1 MDQALNQKI
10 DAFIAANKEQILE
23 DIAALVAI
31 NSVEGTPTEEAP
43 FGEGPRAALDKTL
56 ELAAGMG
63 LATRN
68 CENYIGYAELAG
80 ADPEKYLATIC
91 HVDVVPVG
99 NGWSQDPFKM
109 QIRDGWMIGRGVADD
124 KGPMVATLYAL
135 KFLKEEGVSL
145 RYPIRAMVGDN
156 EETHMNDVEYY
167 LKNYP
172 APVFCFTPDAEFP
185 VCNGEKG
192 HFGAELVSPV
202 CNGEIKEFEG
212 GVANNAVPDRA
223 SALVETDITKLKNA
237 PNITLEPEGNGVRI
251 RGWGKS
257 GHAAMPEG
265 TVNAISLIVN
275 CLLKSG
281 VCTPQE
287 EAYLNVLHT
296 LHADTDGSALGIA
309 ADDGLFDPL
318 TIIGGTI
325 EMKDGVIRQSFDCRY
340 PTNTDPE
347 KMTAIMTQVCG
358 DAAHLED
365 LSSRVPFYIDA
376 DSPAIQT
383 LINTYND
390 VTGEGKKPFTMG
402 GGTYARHFPY
412 AVSFGPEHT
421 DIEIPSFAG
430 PMHGA
435 NEGTPFE
442 KLIEAL
448 KIYILALLRLQEI
461 EL

>member
-1 MDQALNQKI
+1 MEIAPMTRRDKILLYVVLMLAFVVLFVRFLLIPGLENHQQADADLREAQDAQTSMQDAIMLAGTYAAEKNNNWGELQTANASYYSLLSSDELDTLVTSLELNHNLQPDSLTIGEPVTQSLTYYTASENAGQSAAPSAAASAFAGDDDSITADTTAQGNAILQQILASDLILDYDQPGYYRSVAISFCCTGEDSDFLSML
-10 DAFIAANKEQILE
+10 DDMAANYP
-23 DIAALVAI
+23 
-31 NSVEGTPTEEAP
+31 SV
-43 FGEGPRAALDKTL
+43 
-56 ELAAGMG
+56 
-63 LATRN
+63 
-68 CENYIGYAELAG
+68 
-80 ADPEKYLATIC
+80 
-91 HVDVVPVG
+91 
-99 NGWSQDPFKM
+99 Q
-109 QIRDGWMIGRGVADD
+109 
-124 KGPMVATLYAL
+124 
-135 KFLKEEGVSL
+135 
-145 RYPIRAMVGDN
+145 
-156 EETHMNDVEYY
+156 
-167 LKNYP
+167 
-172 APVFCFTPDAEFP
+172 
-185 VCNGEKG
+185 
-192 HFGAELVSPV
+192 LVSFS
-202 CNGEIKEFEG
+202 IDTRSF
-212 GVANNAVPDRA
+212 
-223 SALVETDITKLKNA
+223 
-237 PNITLEPEGNGVRI
+237 
-251 RGWGKS
+251 
-257 GHAAMPEG
+257 
-265 TVNAISLIVN
+265 
-275 CLLKSG
+275 
-281 VCTPQE
+281 
-287 EAYLNVLHT
+287 
-296 LHADTDGSALGIA
+296 ADTDGSALGIA

-325 EMKDGVIRQSFDCRY
+325 EMADGVIRQSFDCRY

-347 KMTAIMTQVCG
+347 KMTAAIRKVCG
-358 DAAHLED
+358 GAATLENVSSRDAAHLED